1 MKKTKKS
8 VKDIIPFLKEF
19 HKKYNAYLKE
29 VISHK
34 KSIKALKKKYKGYTN
49 VMDFPYYFDV
59 NFNEIKTLTEEEYN
73 LLGLPDYFYELEGD
87 IGKETEYGKIIG
99 LRWYLDDLCFIIS
112 GNKIIRLWPVFA
124 NIFLEK

>member
-1 MKKTKKS
+1 
-8 VKDIIPFLKEF
+8 
-19 HKKYNAYLKE
+19 
-29 VISHK
+29 
-34 KSIKALKKKYKGYTN
+34 
-49 VMDFPYYFDV
+49 MDFPYYFDI
-59 NFNEIKTLTEEEYN
+59 NFNEIKALTEEEYN

>member
-19 HKKYNAYLKE
+19 YKKYNAYFEE
-29 VISHK
+29 VRIDK
-34 KSIKALKKKYKGYTN
+34 KDIKALKKKYKGYTKIT
-49 VMDFPYYFDV
+49 DFPYYFDV

-112 GNKIIRLWPVFA
+112 GNKIIGLWPVFA